1 MVRLPVWRTS
11 KTAIYKMSLDT
22 LVFFEHPFSLLSHL
36 AWFPVIIPTE
46 GAHSI
51 GHAQDRHVLVNFA
64 KFVFSNFFTLS
75 TFKVIKIYA
84 GMASR
89 HSFRNVWQDLRS
101 NFMKSDEFGSVSDEG
116 SSRSDEVGSASILII
131 SCRSF
136 SWRSARD
143 MYAFLSVSQVSVSA
157 HDGEDSSSSVSASPR
172 SWYLKICQFSDPTLL
187 TVSRSANMLFVC
199 FPLLSGRS
207 SSRSPYVYTSA
218 CIHSFPSVFHFLFV
232 LAFCDS

>member
-1 MVRLPVWRTS
+1 
-11 KTAIYKMSLDT
+11 
-22 LVFFEHPFSLLSHL
+22 
-36 AWFPVIIPTE
+36 
-46 GAHSI
+46 
-51 GHAQDRHVLVNFA
+51 
-64 KFVFSNFFTLS
+64 
-75 TFKVIKIYA
+75 
-84 GMASR
+84 MASR
-89 HSFRNVWQDLRS
+89 HSFRNGLRDLRS
-101 NFMKSDEFGSVSDEG
+101 NFMKSDEFGSVWDEG

-199 FPLLSGRS
+199 SLFCLVDHHPAVLTSIHLLAYILSLLFS
-207 SSRSPYVYTSA
+207 IFCLCSRSVILKTRRNLKMSSTVVSTPSPFRYFARARATAGTACRTNVTRFKTIPFQTSSA
-218 CIHSFPSVFHFLFV
+218 EPILFQEGGLWSNNREMGIIV
-232 LAFCDS
+232 IQN